1 MGETQ
6 NLEWKSSWRDNYLK
20 WICGFANAHG
30 GVLVI
35 GKNDRGEIVGVNDP
49 LRLLEEIPNKI
60 QSLLGI
66 VVDVNLKSEQTGEYL
81 EIKVDPYPNPIS
93 YKGEYHYRSGST
105 KQVLRGT
112 ALNQFLLRK
121 HGRNWD
127 DAPMPGVGMSE
138 LDGRT
143 LDEFRRRGIASDRLP
158 SDALNESDGN
168 LIEMLHLREGEYLR
182 RAAVLL
188 FHPDP
193 ARFFA
198 GAFVKIG
205 YFRTETD
212 LAYQDVIEGNLFV
225 QADRTVDLL
234 RTKYSRAEVSYDGIF
249 RRETPPAP
257 SEALREAVLNAVA
270 HRDYG
275 NPAPIQ
281 IRVYD
286 DRIALWN
293 PGALPPDWT
302 LDKLMGTHSSA
313 PHNPGIAN
321 AFFRAGMVEA
331 WGRGIGGIVR
341 ACRSAGTAQPQW
353 VVEPGGLRLEFVF
366 TRAGHEPRSR
376 KTAGEPAQEDRDPA
390 DEMSR
395 GDRLRPESQPESQ
408 PESLAVRVLQ
418 QLADGPMS
426 KADLSGR
433 LGQKQISGQLNK
445 VIRLLVADESIG
457 YTIPE
462 KPRSRLQMYRLTD
475 KGWAVVKRLSPRS
488 TET

>member
-1 MGETQ
+1 MGEAQ
-6 NLEWKSSWRDNYLK
+6 NLEWKSSWRDEYLK
-20 WICGFANAHG
+20 WICGFANAQG

-35 GKNDRGEIVGVNDP
+35 GKNDRGEIVGVKSP
-49 LRLLEEIPNKI
+49 LRLLEEIPNKT

-66 VVDVNLKSEQTGEYL
+66 VVDVNFKSEESGEYL
-81 EIKVDPYPNPIS
+81 EIMVDPYPNPIS

-105 KQVLRGT
+105 KQVLRGA
-112 ALNQFLLRK
+112 ALNRFLLRK

-127 DAPMPGVGMSE
+127 DAPMPGAGLSE

-143 LDEFRRRGIASDRLP
+143 LAEFRRRGIASDRLP
-158 SDALNESDGN
+158 PEALNESDGD

-182 RAAVLL
+182 RAAILL

-212 LAYQDVIEGNLFV
+212 LAYQDVIEGNLFAQV
-225 QADRTVDLL
+225 DRTVDLL
-234 RTKYSRAEVSYDGIF
+234 RTKYSRAEISYDGIY
-249 RRETPPAP
+249 RRETPLAP
-257 SEALREAVLNAVA
+257 GEALREAVLNAVA

-302 LDKLMGTHSSA
+302 LDKLMGTHASA

-321 AFFRAGMVEA
+321 TFFRAGMVEA
-331 WGRGIGGIVR
+331 WGRGIGDIVR
-341 ACRSAGTAQPQW
+341 ACRAAGTAEPRW
-353 VVEPGGLRLEFVF
+353 KVEPGGVWLEFVF
-366 TRAGHEPRSR
+366 VRAGDGPRSR
-376 KTAGEPAQEDRDPA
+376 DVAHETAHGERW
-390 DEMSR
+390 
-395 GDRLRPESQPESQ
+395 RPESQPESQ
-408 PESLAVRVLQ
+408 PESLTARVLR
-418 QLADGPMS
+418 QLTDGPMS
-426 KADLSGR
+426 KADLSR
-433 LGQKQISGQLNK
+433 SLGQKHISGQLNR
-445 VIRLLVADESIG
+445 VIRLLVADGSIG

-462 KPRSRLQMYRLTD
+462 KPRSRLQKYRLTG
-475 KGWAVVKRLSPRS
+475 KGRAAVEGLSARS
-488 TET
+488 AGSRA